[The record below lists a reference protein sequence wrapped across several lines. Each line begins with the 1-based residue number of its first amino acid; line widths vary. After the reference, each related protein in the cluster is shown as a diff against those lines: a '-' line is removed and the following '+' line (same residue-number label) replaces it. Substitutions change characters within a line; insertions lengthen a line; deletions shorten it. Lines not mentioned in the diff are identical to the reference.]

1 MAKVSVSFRTDEK
14 KVRQLDKLAKQQ
26 RCDRTQL
33 IDEAIDSYIEY
44 SKWQQEQIRASIKE
58 ADAGIYASDEE
69 VAAAFARW
77 RR

>member
-14 KVRQLDKLAKQQ
+14 KVRQLDKLARQQ

-44 SKWQQEQIRASIKE
+44 SKWQQEQIRASIRE

>member
-14 KVRQLDKLAKQQ
+14 KVKQLDKLAKQQ

-33 IDEAIDSYIEY
+33 IEEAIESYIEY
-44 SKWQQEQIRASIKE
+44 SKWQREQIEASIKE
-58 ADAGIYASDEE
+58 ADAGIFASDEE

-77 RR
+77 R

>member
-33 IDEAIDSYIEY
+33 IDEAIDSYISWREH
-44 SKWQQEQIRASIKE
+44 QLALIDEGIRQ
-58 ADAGIYASDEE
+58 ADAGDFASEEE
-69 VAAAFARW
+69 VQAAFARW